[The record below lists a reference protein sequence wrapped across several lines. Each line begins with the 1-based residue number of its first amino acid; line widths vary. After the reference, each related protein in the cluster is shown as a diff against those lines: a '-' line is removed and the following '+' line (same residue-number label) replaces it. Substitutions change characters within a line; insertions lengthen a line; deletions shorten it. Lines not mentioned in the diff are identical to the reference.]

1 MFSSQNSWE
10 MLPQLSHQIIPA
22 LSAFLMPSESPS
34 FSFHSIL
41 TASTS
46 HSDHQKKAILSPVSF
61 TPIHYGPINLP
72 KGQSSEKFQ
81 WLSPREFRPTFL
93 AHSLQFGFHQNFPA
107 VLIYPFIYLSYAL
120 AKLAYLLSLKQIFY
134 SSTFVQFPFF
144 FFFSRGRPFLKV
156 LLLVKVFLSFN
167 SSTRRHIFDD
177 FLAPASWK

>member
-1 MFSSQNSWE
+1 

-34 FSFHSIL
+34 FPFHSIL

-46 HSDHQKKAILSPVSF
+46 HSDHQNKAILSPVSF

-81 WLSPREFRPTFL
+81 CLSPRDFRPTFL

-107 VLIYPFIYLSYAL
+107 VLIYPLIYLSYAL
-120 AKLAYLLSLKQIFY
+120 AKLAYLLSIKQIFY

-144 FFFSRGRPFLKV
+144 FFFFKEGHSLRSSYWLSFFYLSTPAQGATSLMIS
-156 LLLVKVFLSFN
+156 LLLPLGN
-167 SSTRRHIFDD
+167 D
-177 FLAPASWK
+177 

>member
-1 MFSSQNSWE
+1 

-167 SSTRRHIFDD
+167 YSTRRHIFDD